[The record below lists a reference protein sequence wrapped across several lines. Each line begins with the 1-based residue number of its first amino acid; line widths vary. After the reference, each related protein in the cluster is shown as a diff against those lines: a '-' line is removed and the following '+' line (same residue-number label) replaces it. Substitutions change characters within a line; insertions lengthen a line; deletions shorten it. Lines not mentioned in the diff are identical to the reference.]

1 MAARSTFGLGS
12 RYPFPMQR
20 RDLLKTLSFA
30 TAAHLTP
37 AKLLAQASS
46 ASQTVDAFFNQVG
59 YRPADAKVATI
70 RGAASGQTTFRLRQ
84 SHDNKVVF
92 EGPLTS
98 PQTDALSGDLV
109 QEAAFSAFRQPG
121 SYRIEFGGQGT
132 FPLTIAD
139 GIYADILRTTM
150 CGYTGQRCGTAVDL
164 GNGYQHPP
172 CHMNGA
178 YGASSG
184 KSGSLPNHGGWHD
197 AGDYGRYVVNSGIT
211 CGTLLWAW
219 ELYPQALRDLRL
231 GIPKQHGNL
240 PDYLEEILWNLNW
253 MLQLQE
259 PDGGV
264 FHKQTSDHFCAF
276 ILPQDDHL
284 VSNVIGTGAAP
295 YKSTAATADL
305 AAVMA
310 IAARVYA
317 PYDKQLAAR
326 FLAAARNAW
335 TWATA
340 NPNVTFKN
348 PEGVLTGEYGDRNV
362 TDEPL
367 WASAELWRT
376 TGESQYEQ
384 ALLHGLP
391 QGDALEVSPPSFA
404 GVLSMA
410 CWTYALAD
418 RPGNPQIKAL
428 IRQKTHETA
437 QNLIQRS
444 QTNGYANTLIANDYV
459 WGSNSVAGNQ
469 SLLLALDHHF
479 QPSNASASTALAN
492 LHYLLGRNCFGV
504 SWVTGVG
511 QRPFMN
517 PHHRPSAADNIAA
530 PWPGLLSGG
539 PNRRPADPVA
549 KTVPLGPPMRMW
561 TDQTPAYSMN
571 EIAINWNAPLVFL
584 LAFANTSGS
593 LA

>member
-1 MAARSTFGLGS
+1 
-12 RYPFPMQR
+12 MQR
-20 RDLLKTLSFA
+20 RSVLKTLGLA

-37 AKLLAQASS
+37 NHLLGQDPTS
-46 ASQTVDAFFNQVG
+46 AGYHTVDALFDQVG
-59 YRPADAKVATI
+59 YRPGDAKVATV
-70 RGAASGQTTFRLRQ
+70 RGAAPGQTTFRLRQ
-84 SHDNKVVF
+84 AADSKVVF
-92 EGPLTS
+92 EGPLPP
-98 PQTDALSGDLV
+98 PQTDAASGDLI
-109 QEAAFSAFRQPG
+109 QQAIFTGFRQPG

-132 FPLTIAD
+132 FPLTIAEHV
-139 GIYADILRTTM
+139 YADTLRTTM
-150 CGYTGQRCGTAVDL
+150 RGYTGQRCGCAVDL

-172 CHMNGA
+172 CHLDGA

-219 ELYPQALRDLRL
+219 ELYPQALRELRL

-284 VSNVIGTGAAP
+284 ASNVIGIGAAP
-295 YKSTAATADL
+295 WKSTAATADL

-310 IAARVYA
+310 TAARCYG
-317 PYDKQLAAR
+317 PYDKKLAGQ
-326 FLAAARNAW
+326 FLAAARSAW
-335 TWATA
+335 AWASA
-340 NPNVTFKN
+340 NPDVPYKN
-348 PEGVLTGEYGDRNV
+348 PDGVTTGDYGDQHV
-362 TDEPL
+362 GDELL

-376 TGESQYEQ
+376 TGEPQYEQ
-384 ALLHGLP
+384 AFLHGLP
-391 QGDALEVSPPSFA
+391 QGDAPKVDAPSWA
-404 GVLSMA
+404 TVGSLA
-410 CWTYALAD
+410 YWTYVLAD

-444 QTNGYANTLIANDYV
+444 QGNGYANTLAPNDYI
-459 WGSNSVAGNQ
+459 WGSNGVAGNQ
-469 SLLLALDHHF
+469 SLLLAMDHHF
-479 QPSNASASTALAN
+479 QPSSASASTALAN
-492 LHYLLGRNCFGV
+492 LHYLLGRNCWGT

-511 QRPFMN
+511 QRPFMH
-517 PHHRPSAADNIAA
+517 PHHRPSAADTIAA

-539 PNRRPADPVA
+539 PNRRPGDPA
-549 KTVPLGPPMRMW
+549 ARKVPAGPPMRMW
-561 TDQTPAYSMN
+561 VDDTGAYSMN
-571 EIAINWNAPLVFL
+571 EIAINWNAPLIFL

-593 LA
+593 LS